1 MSFLLA
7 IEIPG
12 LCMDRPDAIIKTVL
26 VLSHIANQTLEHH
39 VGADQVGLP
48 VPCLSPCNWRVR

>member
-1 MSFLLA
+1 
-7 IEIPG
+7 
-12 LCMDRPDAIIKTVL
+12 MDRPDAIIKTVL

-48 VPCLSPCNWRVR
+48 VLCLSPCNWRVR